1 MSRVNMESK
10 ISGIIE
16 GTVKKLGFSLVKV
29 TIHGDRRKVV
39 EILIEREDGQKIQ
52 VDDCRLVSRNISAIL
67 DVEDIISG
75 KYFLEVSSAGLERPL
90 VKIEDFTRFADRQV
104 KISLK
109 EALNGSTKYKGKLLG
124 IDGKNIVLKLENDE
138 ISFDYSNIR
147 KANLV
152 FTDEEFKS
160 LLNKK

>member
-1 MSRVNMESK
+1 MQLTRLNKYLSEIGYCSRREADK
-10 ISGIIE
+10 
-16 GTVKKLGFSLVKV
+16 
-29 TIHGDRRKVV
+29 
-39 EILIEREDGQKIQ
+39 LIEERRIKI
-52 VDDCRLVSRNISAIL
+52 NG
-67 DVEDIISG
+67 DVAKMG
-75 KYFLEVSSAGLERPL
+75 
-90 VKIEDFTRFADRQV
+90 V

>member
-1 MSRVNMESK
+1 MESK
-10 ISGIIE
+10 IFGIIE
-16 GTVKKLGFSLVKV
+16 GTVNELGFSLVKV
-29 TIHGDRRKVV
+29 TVHGDRRKVV
-39 EILIEREDGQKIQ
+39 EILIEREDEQKIQ

-90 VKIEDFTRFADRQV
+90 VKLEDFTRFADRQV

-109 EALNGSTKYKGKLLG
+109 EALNGTTKYKGKLLG
-124 IDGKNIVLKLENDE
+124 IDGKNIVLKSENDE

>member
-1 MSRVNMESK
+1 MESK

-90 VKIEDFTRFADRQV
+90 VKLEDFTRFADRQV